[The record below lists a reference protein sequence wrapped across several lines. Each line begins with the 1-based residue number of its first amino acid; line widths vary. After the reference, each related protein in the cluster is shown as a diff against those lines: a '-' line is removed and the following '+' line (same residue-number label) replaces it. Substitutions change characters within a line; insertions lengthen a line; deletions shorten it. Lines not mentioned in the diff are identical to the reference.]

1 MALPPSVFTTQT
13 PILRVSDSKS
23 RRSLPTQTPR
33 KVSHV
38 SSSFQTLF
46 IKLDLPKA
54 SVNQPLSLLSFTPA
68 IPYVAENPPTLP
80 ATIYVDEA

>member
-1 MALPPSVFTTQT
+1 MSSIVQ
-13 PILRVSDSKS
+13 ISMGICIIKS
-23 RRSLPTQTPR
+23 LLKVQINTQTPR

-68 IPYVAENPPTLP
+68 IPYVTENPPTLP